1 MSDTRTEGPFVPAPK
16 KKTILI
22 RIEEWTAWLP
32 QESDTRISGM
42 NMSAGVTGF
51 EMLDNEKLLEVAVA
65 TQGQR
70 RFFSIQ
76 NPDGKEGE
84 LRNTPHG
91 LYFFQAVLASN
102 FDGPPPEG
110 PKSSPNQIPSKDR

>member
-1 MSDTRTEGPFVPAPK
+1 MCH
-16 KKTILI
+16 
-22 RIEEWTAWLP
+22 
-32 QESDTRISGM
+32 QEM
-42 NMSAGVTGF
+42 TGF
-51 EMLDNEKLLEVAVA
+51 EAFDNEKLLEVAVSP
-65 TQGQR
+65 TTQR
-70 RFFSIQ
+70 RFFPIQ
-76 NPDGKEGE
+76 DPDGKEGE